1 MPTREGRRS
10 GALSISQRPHDD
22 LLLVADP
29 DDDWAPCQGHPP
41 YATAGFVGCGDHW
54 PPPADEPTGDHSAR
68 LAEASATLGS
78 QDAAAAAV
86 VAASEDPAKQDT
98 VP

>member
-10 GALSISQRPHDD
+10 GALSISHRPHGD
-22 LLLVADP
+22 LLIVADL
-29 DDDWAPCQGHPP
+29 DDDWAPCQGHPS
-41 YATAGFVGCGDHW
+41 YASAGFVGCSDHW
-54 PPPADEPTGDHSAR
+54 PPPADEPPGDHSAR

-78 QDAAAAAV
+78 LDAAAAV

-98 VP
+98 AP